1 MRASRPPSINRGS
14 KRRIKRLSMRSD
26 WTLAMSILVAAVTAM
41 VCGAIYVL
49 LRFK

>member
-1 MRASRPPSINRGS
+1 
-14 KRRIKRLSMRSD
+14 MRSD